1 MESLEQDTQIGTEQE
16 EEVESAYHVKIAQF
30 EGPLP
35 LLLEQVKKEIL
46 NIIDIRI
53 SHITEQYVQHLEQA
67 QQPNLTA
74 TGEFLVL
81 TATLIYIKTRQ
92 LLPITPDTP
101 PLEID
106 DDLLPFGEDS
116 PLLAEY
122 RQLKDVA
129 QQLEMFQHQW
139 REVYG
144 WDRQPPKV
152 EMTGDDTSMLEGVT
166 LYDLFN
172 AFQVVMRRTT
182 TQVATIRRD
191 PWEVKDGIDCILKQL
206 EENVK
211 VAFSELFPMDADL
224 GLVIVVFLG
233 VLELIRLGRILVFQE
248 PADGPIMIALQAAE
262 GRA

>member
-1 MESLEQDTQIGTEQE
+1 MESIEQEIQIDTEQA
-16 EEVESAYHVKIAQF
+16 ESEPAYQVKIDQF

-53 SHITEQYVQHLEQA
+53 SHITEQYLQHLEEA
-67 QQPNLTA
+67 KQPSLTA

-81 TATLIYIKTRQ
+81 TSTLIYIKTRQ
-92 LLPITPDTP
+92 LLPMTPDTP

-122 RQLKDVA
+122 QQLKEVARQL
-129 QQLEMFQHQW
+129 ETYQHQW

-144 WDRQPPKV
+144 WDRQPQSQI
-152 EMTGDDTSMLEGVT
+152 ETSDDEASVLEGVT

-172 AFQVVMRRTT
+172 AFQVVMSKTT
-182 TQVATIRRD
+182 KRVFTIRRD
-191 PWEVKDGIDCILKQL
+191 PWEVKDGINLILKQL
-206 EENVK
+206 TDNVT
-211 VAFSELFPMDADL
+211 VTFSDLFPIDADL

-233 VLELIRLGRILVFQE
+233 LLELIRRGRIRAFQE
-248 PADGPIMIALQAAE
+248 PEHGPILVSLTT
-262 GRA
+262 

>member
-1 MESLEQDTQIGTEQE
+1 MESIEQETQLETEQA
-16 EEVESAYHVKIAQF
+16 ESEPAYHVKLDQF

-46 NIIDIRI
+46 NIIEIRI

-67 QQPNLTA
+67 KQPNLTA

-92 LLPITPDTP
+92 LLPVTPDTP

-122 RQLKDVA
+122 QQLKEVARQL
-129 QQLEMFQHQW
+129 ETYRHQW
-139 REVYG
+139 RDVYG
-144 WDRQPPKV
+144 WDRQPKIEV
-152 EMTGDDTSMLEGVT
+152 SGDDASVLEGVT

-172 AFQVVMRRTT
+172 AFQVVMSRTT
-182 TQVATIRRD
+182 KRVSTIRRD
-191 PWEVKDGIDCILKQL
+191 PWEVKDGINLILEQL
-206 EENVK
+206 TSNVP
-211 VAFSELFPMDADL
+211 VAFSDLFPIDADL

-233 VLELIRLGRILVFQE
+233 LLELIRLGRIRAFQE
-248 PADGPIMIALQAAE
+248 PTHGPILVSLQSTAS
-262 GRA
+262 